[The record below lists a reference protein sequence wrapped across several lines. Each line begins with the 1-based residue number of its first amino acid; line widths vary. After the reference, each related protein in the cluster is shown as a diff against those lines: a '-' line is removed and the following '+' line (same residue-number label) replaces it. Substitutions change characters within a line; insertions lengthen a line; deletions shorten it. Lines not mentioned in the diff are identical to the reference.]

1 MFRQFEQIWWL
12 SLSLFHTVPIRLIP
26 SLPIQCC
33 PNGSHSPGLGWS
45 DFAIFFLF
53 LNWAHCCWSDIFLA
67 FHCQTVKKLQ
77 IPSFYSKEQSPK
89 RKFGIKFC
97 LLFFRPQKWAK
108 LVFNF
113 CPSWM
118 KKKFCFSSVLAF
130 KQAKEQIFFQGQ
142 PLKMFFFIIWL
153 L

>member
-45 DFAIFFLF
+45 DFSLFLVFF

-67 FHCQTVKKLQ
+67 FHCRTVEDLHL
-77 IPSFYSKEQSPK
+77 PSFYSKEQSSK

-97 LLFFRPQKWAK
+97 LLFCMPQNGQNWFLIFAHRE
-108 LVFNF
+108 
-113 CPSWM
+113 W
-118 KKKFCFSSVLAF
+118 KKHFCFSSVLAL
-130 KQAKEQIFFQGQ
+130 KQAKEKNLFRVQ
-142 PLKMFFFIIWL
+142 PLKMFLFFK
-153 L
+153 